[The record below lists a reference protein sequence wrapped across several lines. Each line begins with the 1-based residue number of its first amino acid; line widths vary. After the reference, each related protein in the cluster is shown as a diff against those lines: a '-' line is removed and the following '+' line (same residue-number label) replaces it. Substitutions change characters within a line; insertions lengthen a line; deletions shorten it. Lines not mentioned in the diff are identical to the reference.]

1 MSFNADYLRVLV
13 LAVGVAL
20 LGACTQRVDLS
31 ELRDAV
37 GDAPVV
43 LLSTSTCGYCRKLR
57 ADLSG
62 WGVDYVDVDVE
73 RERTGRRAYDLVNGR
88 GVPILLVGDSVVQGY
103 APERSRALLAAARLL
118 PDSSIP

>member
-1 MSFNADYLRVLV
+1 MICRADILRGFALAVLV
-13 LAVGVAL
+13 MV
-20 LGACTQRVDLS
+20 LGACTQRVDMT

-57 ADLSG
+57 ADLGG

-73 RERTGRRAYDLVNGR
+73 REDSGRRAYDLVNGR
-88 GVPILLVGDSVVQGY
+88 GVPILLVGDTVVHGY
-103 APERSRALLAAARLL
+103 APERSRALLVAARLL
-118 PDSSIP
+118 PDSSNP